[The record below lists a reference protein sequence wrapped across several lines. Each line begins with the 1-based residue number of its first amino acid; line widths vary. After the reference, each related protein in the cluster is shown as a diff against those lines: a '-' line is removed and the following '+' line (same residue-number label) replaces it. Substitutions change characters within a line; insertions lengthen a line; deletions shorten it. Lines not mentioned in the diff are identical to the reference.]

1 MTVRTLISIV
11 LMLAWLATAG
21 VVAADCEPAGPIEQV
36 LPAAR
41 VAFVGT
47 VVATEGPVATFEV
60 TEVWAG
66 EVGTSVEV
74 RGLSD
79 DVAGPDA
86 GFGAG
91 FTEDDRQWTE
101 GATYLVV
108 PFIDGGVLRDHICTA
123 TTEWSP
129 ELDELRPTEARTLT
143 PAEAAPAGV
152 PMPVLL
158 IGAMLVA
165 VAGAAVLAFR
175 RR

>member
-11 LMLAWLATAG
+11 LMLAWLATAA
-21 VVAADCEPAGPIEQV
+21 VVAADCEPAGPLDQV
-36 LPAAR
+36 LPAAQ

-47 VVATEGPVATFEV
+47 VVATQGPVASFAV
-60 TEVWAG
+60 REVWAG
-66 EVGTSVEV
+66 EIGASVEV

-108 PFIDGGVLRDHICTA
+108 PFIDGDVLRDHICTA

-129 ELDELRPTEARTLT
+129 ELDDLRPADARTLA
-143 PAEAAPAGV
+143 PAEGAPAGV

-158 IGAMLVA
+158 IGAMLVV
-165 VAGAAVLAFR
+165 VAGASVLAFR